1 MKKSLYLFLV
11 LAVLL
16 AGCKGAPESHG
27 SESVPEQSGYVTAE
41 QSAPETAENSDNE
54 TTEHSRETAPETGE
68 QESAPDGIP
77 YIDENGLLTQQ
88 ARERITAVAEEQ
100 GKGNTADY
108 VGLFDFDRDEV
119 PEVYFVR
126 HNAGQGLMP
135 VDVFSLDGAELGSF
149 EGYCRDG
156 FCRLSYDEDEDCVYV
171 HNSYEH
177 SMHIKHDSV
186 YRLTIEDGKIN
197 SELYLLSSG
206 AAGDNFPLLE
216 FNYTVNGEDV
226 EEEDYFFAYNSWLC
240 DSADYMA
247 REANEVSICAADSR
261 NAPGDMSGMS
271 EWAAELYNEYISGKN
286 TIREQ
291 LGETWEGWNG
301 HIFNVPMTYAFD
313 DYDGDG
319 SYEAFVVKDRNG
331 EMYFLKDG
339 ELTEFGKTNMGAE
352 YTSKY
357 GGMLFVQGIGNSTP
371 CHIYGVSEG
380 AAYEHDMSYYG
391 MLLRPHESRSR
402 MDIENGIFV
411 LYRSTYDGLNWGDSN
426 TGAHTWLP
434 YPFGFNE
441 TDNSWGELPS
451 IPVNREYFAERADVQ
466 AAFDEIEAEGGEITT
481 AFLRGDRY
489 LNINYTTPLSEFD
502 RDEPPEF
509 PRENHYKTFIIQNQ
523 VTQID
528 KGRGVYY
535 ASINS

>member
-1 MKKSLYLFLV
+1 MKKSLYLFSV
-11 LAVLL
+11 LTAVLL
-16 AGCKGAPESHG
+16 SGCKGVPESRG
-27 SESVPEQSGYVTAE
+27 SESVPEQSGYGTAE
-41 QSAPETAENSDNE
+41 QSAPETAENFDNE
-54 TTEHSRETAPETGE
+54 TTEHSREMAPETGE
-68 QESAPDGIP
+68 QESAESAPDGIP
-77 YIDENGLLTQQ
+77 YVDENGLLTQE

-108 VGLFDFDRDEV
+108 VGLFDFDRDGV

-156 FCRLSYDEDEDCVYV
+156 FCRLSYEEDEDCVYV

-177 SMHIKHDSV
+177 SMHIRHDSV

-216 FNYTVNGEDV
+216 FNYTVNGEEV
-226 EEEDYFFAYNSWLC
+226 GEEEYFNAYNSWLWE
-240 DSADYMA
+240 DEDYMA

-261 NAPGDMSGMS
+261 NAPSDMSGMS

-286 TIREQ
+286 TIRER
-291 LGETWEGWNG
+291 LGETSEGNNYT
-301 HIFNVPMTYAFD
+301 FKVPMAYSFD

-319 SYEAFVVKDRNG
+319 SYEAFVVKDYTG
-331 EMYFLKDG
+331 ETYFLKNG
-339 ELTEFGKTNMGAE
+339 ELSEFDKYVIGSARDCTR
-352 YTSKY
+352 Y
-357 GGMLFVQGIGNSTP
+357 GGLFMMNGYGNSNP
-371 CHIYGVSEG
+371 CAIYGVSEG
-380 AAYEHDMSYYG
+380 APYKHELCYCGMMIRTSPDLGFDPAYH
-391 MLLRPHESRSR
+391 
-402 MDIENGIFV
+402 ENGIFS
-411 LYRSTYDGLNWGDSN
+411 LYHSEYNSVEGYWG
-426 TGAHTWLP
+426 GHTWTP

-451 IPVNREYFAERADVQ
+451 ISVDRGYFADRADVQ

-489 LNINYTTPLSEFD
+489 LNINYTIAVQINDDPAYIH
-502 RDEPPEF
+502 
-509 PRENHYKTFIIQNQ
+509 ENHYKTFMIQNQ

-535 ASINS
+535 ASIKG

>member
-1 MKKSLYLFLV
+1 MKKSLYLFSV
-11 LAVLL
+11 LTAVLL
-16 AGCKGAPESHG
+16 SGCKGAPESRG
-27 SESVPEQSGYVTAE
+27 SEQSGYETAE
-41 QSAPETAENSDNE
+41 QSEPETAENFDSE
-54 TTEHSRETAPETGE
+54 TTEHSCKMAPETTE
-68 QESAPDGIP
+68 QESAESAPDVP
-77 YIDENGLLTQQ
+77 YVDEKGLLTQE

-108 VGLFDFDRDEV
+108 VGLFDFDRDGV

-186 YRLTIEDGKIN
+186 YRLTFEDGKIN

-216 FNYTVNGEDV
+216 FNYTVNGEEV
-226 EEEDYFFAYNSWLC
+226 GEEDYFFAYNSWLWE
-240 DSADYMA
+240 DEDYMA

-261 NAPGDMSGMS
+261 NAPSDMSGMS

-291 LGETWEGWNG
+291 LGETSEGNNYT
-301 HIFNVPMTYAFD
+301 FKVPMAYSFD

-319 SYEAFVVKDRNG
+319 SYEAFVVKDYTG
-331 EMYFLKDG
+331 ETYFLKNG
-339 ELTEFGKTNMGAE
+339 ELSEFDKYVIGSARDCTR
-352 YTSKY
+352 Y
-357 GGMLFVQGIGNSTP
+357 GGLFMMNGYGNSNP
-371 CHIYGVSEG
+371 CAIYGVSEG
-380 AAYEHDMSYYG
+380 APYKHELCYCGMMIRTSPDLGFDPAYH
-391 MLLRPHESRSR
+391 
-402 MDIENGIFV
+402 ENGIFS
-411 LYRSTYDGLNWGDSN
+411 LYHSEYNSVEGYWG
-426 TGAHTWLP
+426 GHTWTP

-451 IPVNREYFAERADVQ
+451 ISVDRGYFADRADVQ

-489 LNINYTTPLSEFD
+489 LNINYTIAVQINDDPAYIH
-502 RDEPPEF
+502 
-509 PRENHYKTFIIQNQ
+509 ENHYKTFMIQNQ

-535 ASINS
+535 ASIKG